1 MKTLLHNVCRRRK
14 YWISS
19 AALIVMLLTSG
30 GSVYADLLNASVLL
44 QEHAVSGKVTSRLDG
59 SPLPGVNV
67 LVKGTTNGV
76 VTDNEGVY
84 RVSVPNASSTIVFS
98 FIGFATQEIQVS
110 GRSIIDVAL
119 DEDVQRLQELVIV
132 GYGTQEKVNLTG
144 SVATVNFDKVLEN
157 RPITNASQS
166 LSGQVPGVWVTQ
178 TSGQPGTDEAV
189 MRIRG
194 WGTLNNAEPMVII
207 NGVEGSMS
215 MINPNDIQSI
225 TVLKDAASA
234 AIYGSKAANGVILI
248 TTKAG
253 QYDSKTKVA
262 VSSYLGFQTL
272 SRKYDVISNSAE
284 HMEIWNQARA
294 NVGQGPLFPESLIN
308 DFRNNNDPYLYPNVD
323 YFDHIF
329 RTASM
334 DQQNVSVSGGS
345 DKSRFFFSANRLKQD
360 GIMKNTD
367 SKRYTV
373 NLKVDTKLSERVT
386 AGMRMNGMQQSSNEP
401 YSIGRVS
408 YVFSNGAYP
417 FIPPYNADGTY
428 GASQALTPTGDII
441 AGGRNPMVEVDNG
454 YTRNDDLFVR
464 ADAFADVKINEV
476 LTFKTNFTAQNT
488 NINTD
493 RYNNGPEILNRIRT
507 SEGRIGSVL
516 DIGQIENYE
525 ASRRIS
531 NNFNYVW
538 FNTLNFNKQFG
549 QNHNVSAIAG
559 MQVEHTKV
567 RSSFALR
574 KGAPKSGLTQV
585 SAGTMGVEGEGSMSA
600 LRMLS
605 YFGRANYAYADKY
618 LFEVNLRADASSR
631 FAEGYRWGVFPGFS
645 AGWRVTSEDFMEQQN
660 LFSELKVRAS
670 WGKLGNQDI
679 AGYWPYL
686 TTLTQEFSSSYNF
699 DGSLSPGAAATTLV
713 NESITWETTTASELG
728 LEMYF
733 LENRLAVE
741 ATVFNRKT
749 EDIITRLPIPAL
761 LGSVSAPYENIGE
774 MVNNGFDVEVRYSQ
788 STSDRN
794 RLGYSI
800 GANLGYVVNE
810 VTKFRKD
817 SPNQLYLIR
826 EGVSYKSLYAY
837 NFEGVYRTDQEGLE
851 HMHSNGY
858 KPVAGDFRFTDVNN
872 DGIMN
877 ADDLMVIGNTIPK
890 FSFGGSLDFTY
901 KGFNLNI
908 LLQGLSGVTVG
919 NQTRWAMPLG
929 VSGGMIL
936 TRWRDAWTPEN
947 PDAPLPMI
955 KINDQ
960 WGHRRDNSFYMTD
973 LTFLKAKN
981 IQLGYNFQE
990 GVLGLDNLYVYVNL
1004 QNYFQIVNDGY
1015 FGFDAE
1021 RSTFDIRSDTVGA
1034 FTAGFEHY
1042 PLPKIISLGLN
1053 LSF

>member
-1 MKTLLHNVCRRRK
+1 MKAPLHNVCPRK
-14 YWISS
+14 GHRLLGV
-19 AALIVMLLTSG
+19 AFCVMLLTQEM
-30 GSVYADLLNASVLL
+30 SVFAGVYEMSRPL
-44 QEHAVSGKVTSRLDG
+44 QEHQVSGTVTSKLDG

-67 LVKGTTNGV
+67 LVKGTSRGV
-76 VTDNEGVY
+76 VTDNNGTY
-84 RVSVPNASSTIVFS
+84 TVSVSDQSSVLVFS
-98 FIGFATQEIQVS
+98 FIGFISREVPVS
-110 GRSIIDVAL
+110 GRTVIDV
-119 DEDVQRLQELVIV
+119 DMEEDVQRLEELVIV

-144 SVATVNFDKVLEN
+144 SVGTVNFDKVLEN

-166 LSGQVPGVWVTQ
+166 LGGQLPGVWVTQ

-194 WGTLNNAEPMVII
+194 WGTLNNAEPMVVI
-207 NGVEGSMS
+207 NGVEGSID

-248 TTKAG
+248 TTKSG
-253 QYDSKTKVA
+253 GYESKAKVSF
-262 VSSYLGFQTL
+262 SSFLGFQSL
-272 SRKYDVISNSAE
+272 SRKYDIISNSAE
-284 HMEIWNQARA
+284 HMELWNQARA

-308 DFRNNNDPYLYPNVD
+308 DFKNNNDPYLYPNVN

-345 DKSRFFFSANRLKQD
+345 ERSRYFFSANRMRQD

-373 NLKVDTKLSERVT
+373 NLKMDTKLKDWITV
-386 AGMRMNGMQQSSNEP
+386 GMGMNAMQQNSNEP

-408 YVFSNGAYP
+408 YVFANGAYP

-428 GASQALTPTGDII
+428 GAGEALDANGNLL

-454 YTRNDDLFVR
+454 YTRKDNLFAR
-464 ADAFADVKINEV
+464 FDGFADIKINQN

-488 NINTD
+488 NIVTD
-493 RYNNGPEILNRIRT
+493 RYNDGPAILNRIY
-507 SEGRIGSVL
+507 SSNGKLGSVL
-516 DIGQIENYE
+516 DRGQIENYE
-525 ASRRIS
+525 ASRRVN

-538 FNTLNFNKQFG
+538 FNTLNFAKRFG
-549 QNHNVSAIAG
+549 QNHNVGAIAG
-559 MQVEHTKV
+559 MQVESTLIK
-567 RSSFALR
+567 SNFALR

-585 SAGTMGVEGEGSMSA
+585 SAGTMGLEAEGGMSA

-605 YFGRANYAYADKY
+605 YFGRANYSYADKY
-618 LFEVNLRADASSR
+618 LFEMNLRADASSR

-645 AGWRVTSEDFMEQQN
+645 AGWRVTGEEFMESQS
-660 LFSELKVRAS
+660 LFSELKLRAS
-670 WGKLGNQDI
+670 WGQLGNQDI

-686 TTLTQEFSSSYNF
+686 TTLTQNFASSYNF
-699 DGSLSPGAAATTLV
+699 GGSLSPGAAATAFV
-713 NESITWETTTASELG
+713 NESITWETTTATEVG

-733 LENRLAVE
+733 LQNRLSVE
-741 ATVFNRKT
+741 ATFFNRKT
-749 EDIITRLPIPAL
+749 TDIITRLPIPAL
-761 LGSVSAPYENIGE
+761 LGNVTAPYENVGE
-774 MVNNGFDVEVRYSQ
+774 MVNNGFDIEARYTK
-788 STSDRN
+788 STQDRN
-794 RLGYSI
+794 QFGYSVS
-800 GANLGYVVNE
+800 ANLGYVVNE

-826 EGVSYKSLYAY
+826 EGVSYRSLYAY
-837 NFEGVYRTDQEGLE
+837 QFEGVYRSNQEGLE

-872 DGIMN
+872 DGVMN
-877 ADDLMVIGNTIPK
+877 ADDMVVIGNTIPK

-908 LLQGLSGVTVG
+908 LLQGLSGVTVA

-929 VSGGMIL
+929 VSGGMI
-936 TRWRDAWTPEN
+936 TKRWRDAWTPEN
-947 PDAPLPMI
+947 PDSDLPMI

-981 IQLGYNFQE
+981 IQLGYNFE
-990 GVLGLDNLYVYVNL
+990 NGVLGLDNLYLYVNL
-1004 QNYFQIVNDGY
+1004 QNYFHVVNKGY
-1015 FGFDAE
+1015 EGFDPE
-1021 RSTFDIRSDTVGA
+1021 RSTFDIRADTVGA